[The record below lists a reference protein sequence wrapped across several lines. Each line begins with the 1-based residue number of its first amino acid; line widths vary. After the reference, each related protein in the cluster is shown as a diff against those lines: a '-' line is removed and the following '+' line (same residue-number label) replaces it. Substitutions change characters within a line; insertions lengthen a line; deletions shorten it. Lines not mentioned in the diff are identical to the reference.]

1 MGKTNWKH
9 VFLGGL
15 MAWIVLEI
23 LFVVA
28 LATYLKDLW
37 DPAILAVN
45 PDFEDTPGLQIF
57 YVVFHLIAAILAVW
71 LYSAIR
77 PRLGA
82 GPKTALI
89 AGLFVWFFYG
99 LSFGLNAGA
108 MGLIPTKVLVADSL
122 TTLVQYVVATLAGAW
137 IYKEEQVAQ

>member
-1 MGKTNWKH
+1 MKG
-9 VFLGGL
+9 F
-15 MAWIVLEI
+15 
-23 LFVVA
+23 
-28 LATYLKDLW
+28 W

-45 PDFEDTPGLQIF
+45 PDFEDTTGLQLI
-57 YVVFHLIAAILAVW
+57 YLVFHLVAAILAVW

-99 LSFGLNAGA
+99 LCFGLNAGA
-108 MGLIPTKVLVADSL
+108 MGLIPTNVLVADSL

-137 IYKEEQVAQ
+137 VYKEQS

>member
-1 MGKTNWKH
+1 MGKTNWKR
-9 VFLGGL
+9 VFLGGVV
-15 MAWIVLEI
+15 AWIVLEI

-28 LATYLKDLW
+28 LKIYLKGFW

-45 PDFEDTPGLQIF
+45 PDFEDTTGLQLI
-57 YVVFHLIAAILAVW
+57 YLVFHLVAAILAVW

-99 LSFGLNAGA
+99 LCFGLNAGA
-108 MGLIPTKVLVADSL
+108 MGLIPTNVLVADSL

-137 IYKEEQVAQ
+137 VYKE